1 MSDTFMRNTES
12 MTQLF
17 PATGILMLVL
27 ALTGCSKNLDSAMWE
42 CQLEAQKGNAGKSAE
57 AAQERG
63 RDITACME
71 ARGYRLDTSKRS
83 CQEGAV
89 SSQCYLPR

>member
-1 MSDTFMRNTES
+1 MRKTES
-12 MTQLF
+12 MTRLLPSAGMF
-17 PATGILMLVL
+17 LLIL
-27 ALTGCSKNLDSAMWE
+27 ASTGCSKNLDSAMWE